1 MKPRNF
7 FKRFRKKP
15 GLFRHGDLLIRK
27 VPSIPK
33 TAIPTSTNVIA
44 EGEKTGHN
52 HQLVG
57 SHQIFETGEA
67 TYFEAKQELSIE
79 HPEHNT
85 IQIPKGIYK
94 VAHEQSWNPFLIR
107 EEDVAD

>member
-1 MKPRNF
+1 MTAKI
-7 FKRFRKKP
+7 
-15 GLFRHGDLLIRK
+15 FRHGDLLIREIWTIPENT
-27 VPSIPK
+27 VPK
-33 TAIPTSTNVIA
+33 STNIIA

-52 HQLVG
+52 HTLNG
-57 SHQIFETGEA
+57 SHQIFETDE
-67 TYFEAKQELSIE
+67 TMYFEAKQELSIE

-85 IQIPKGIYK
+85 INIPKGVYK

>member
-1 MKPRNF
+1 MQKSP
-7 FKRFRKKP
+7 
-15 GLFRHGDLLIRK
+15 DI
-27 VPSIPK
+27 
-33 TAIPTSTNVIA
+33 IA

-57 SHQIFETGEA
+57 SHQIFETDET

-85 IQIPKGIYK
+85 IQIPKGVYK
-94 VAHEQSWNPFLIR
+94 VTHEQSWNPFLIR

>member
-1 MKPRNF
+1 MTAKI
-7 FKRFRKKP
+7 
-15 GLFRHGDLLIRK
+15 FRHGDLLIREIW
-27 VPSIPK
+27 SIPSDAVQK
-33 TAIPTSTNVIA
+33 STNIIA

-57 SHQIFETGEA
+57 SHQIFETGEV

-85 IQIPKGIYK
+85 IQIPKGNYK
-94 VAHEQSWNPFLIR
+94 ILHEREYNPLKNI
-107 EEDVAD
+107 EKEVID